1 MKPEVGRRVFVGSVV
16 AGLPLLAGTSD
27 LLAQAGV
34 SAHEHEPRAAAD
46 PVIDQI
52 VRQIALIHNSAQ
64 AGPRGAHA
72 RALAS
77 QLRML
82 TVYQRQQGID
92 QEARAAVKEMVER
105 QGRNALLYA
114 EPDPEMRRATM
125 QQYGFRPDER
135 TLDFPLSAT
144 HAAREAALDDLLTR
158 GITPAYD
165 RLATTLDTLAA
176 RLDRRR
182 GNLARIAQDDDW
194 WAGYCAELYKEFQY
208 AQLMALPWCLTAR
221 YFAWAAPACL
231 ALEGGAMVLLIAYLY
246 GC

>member
-1 MKPEVGRRVFVGSVV
+1 MRPEVGRRVFVGSV
-16 AGLPLLAGTSD
+16 AASLPLLASESG
-27 LLAQAGV
+27 LLAQSGAI
-34 SAHEHEPRAAAD
+34 AHDHGAIAAAD

-64 AGPRGAHA
+64 AGPRGTHA

-92 QEARAAVKEMVER
+92 DEARAAVKEMVQQ

-114 EPDPEMRRATM
+114 EPDREMRRKAM
-125 QQYGFRPDER
+125 EQYGFRPDER
-135 TLDFPLSAT
+135 ALNVPLNVT
-144 HAAREAALDDLLTR
+144 HAAREAALDDLLAH
-158 GITPAYD
+158 GVTPAYD
-165 RLATTLDTLAA
+165 RLAAALDKLAE

-182 GNLARIAQDDDW
+182 GNLVTIAQDDDW
-194 WAGYCAELYKEFQY
+194 WVGYCAELYKQFQY
-208 AQLMALPWCLTAR
+208 AQLFALPWCLTAR
-221 YFAWAAPACL
+221 YFAWAAPTCL
-231 ALEGGAMVLLIAYLY
+231 ALEGGAMVLLIAYLF

>member
-1 MKPEVGRRVFVGSVV
+1 VFVGSVA
-16 AGLPLLAGTSD
+16 AGLPLLAGKSG
-27 LLAQAGV
+27 LLAQGAGIGHDHGAI
-34 SAHEHEPRAAAD
+34 SAAD

-64 AGPRGAHA
+64 DGVRGTHA

-92 QEARAAVKEMVER
+92 DQARAAVKDMVK
-105 QGRNALLYA
+105 QHGRNALLYA
-114 EPDPEMRRATM
+114 EPDREMQRKAM

-135 TLDFPLSAT
+135 TLNVPVNAT
-144 HAAREAALDDLLTR
+144 HAAREAALDDLLKH
-158 GITPAYD
+158 GVTPAYD
-165 RLATTLDTLAA
+165 RLAATLDTLAE

-182 GNLARIAQDDDW
+182 GNLITIAQDDDW
-194 WAGYCAELYKEFQY
+194 WAGYCAELYKQFQY
-208 AQLMALPWCLTAR
+208 AQLFALPWCLTAR

-231 ALEGGAMVLLIAYLY
+231 ALEGGAVVLLIAYLI

>member
-1 MKPEVGRRVFVGSVV
+1 M
-16 AGLPLLAGTSD
+16 
-27 LLAQAGV
+27 
-34 SAHEHEPRAAAD
+34 AHDHGAIAAAD

-64 AGPRGAHA
+64 AGPRGVHA
-72 RALAS
+72 RALAA

-92 QEARAAVKEMVER
+92 DHARAAVKEMVER

-114 EPDPEMRRATM
+114 EPDPQMRRKEM
-125 QQYGFRPDER
+125 QRYGFRPDER
-135 TLDFPLSAT
+135 ALNFPLNAT
-144 HAAREAALDDLLTR
+144 HAEREAALDDLLTH
-158 GITPAYD
+158 GVTPAYD
-165 RLATTLDTLAA
+165 RLAAALDKLAE

-182 GNLARIAQDDDW
+182 GNVMTISQDDDW
-194 WAGYCAELYKEFQY
+194 WAGYCAELYKQFQY

-221 YFAWAAPACL
+221 YFEWAAPACL
-231 ALEGGAMVLLIAYLY
+231 ALEGGAMVLLIAYLF

>member
-1 MKPEVGRRVFVGSVV
+1 MT
-16 AGLPLLAGTSD
+16 GLPLLAGRSG
-27 LLAQAGV
+27 LLAQGGI
-34 SAHEHEPRAAAD
+34 AHDHGALAATD

-64 AGPRGAHA
+64 AGPRGVHA
-72 RALAS
+72 RALAA

-82 TVYQRQQGID
+82 TVYERQQGFD
-92 QEARAAVKEMVER
+92 DRARAAVKEMVEEH
-105 QGRNALLYA
+105 GRTALLYT
-114 EPDPEMRRATM
+114 EPDPQLRRKEM

-135 TLDFPLSAT
+135 ALNFPLSAT
-144 HAAREAALDDLLTR
+144 PAAREAALDDL
-158 GITPAYD
+158 ITQGVTPTYERLAAALD
-165 RLATTLDTLAA
+165 RLAE

-182 GNLARIAQDDDW
+182 GKLVTIAQDEDW
-194 WAGYCAELYKEFQY
+194 WAGYCADLYKEFQY

>member
-1 MKPEVGRRVFVGSVV
+1 MRPEVGRRVFVGSVV
-16 AGLPLLAGTSD
+16 AGLPLLAGRSG
-27 LLAQAGV
+27 LLAQGSALAHDHGAIAAG
-34 SAHEHEPRAAAD
+34 D

-82 TVYQRQQGID
+82 AVYQRQQGID
-92 QEARAAVKEMVER
+92 DQARAAVKEMVER
-105 QGRNALLYA
+105 DGRNALLYA
-114 EPDPEMRRATM
+114 EPDQEARRKAM
-125 QQYGFRPDER
+125 QDYGFRPDER
-135 TLDFPLSAT
+135 ALSVPLNVT
-144 HAAREAALDDLLTR
+144 HAQREEALDDLLAR
-158 GITPAYD
+158 GLTPAYD
-165 RLATTLDTLAA
+165 RLAASLDALAE
-176 RLDRRR
+176 RLDHRR
-182 GNLARIAQDDDW
+182 GRLVTIAQDDDW
-194 WAGYCAELYKEFQY
+194 WAGYCAELYKQFQY
-208 AQLMALPWCLTAR
+208 AQLFALPWCLTAR